1 MDNYQ
6 KYLEI
11 VKQLTFEQKALLTT
25 GVGMNTAEL
34 PEHDIGT
41 IQMSDATSGVR
52 CPWKEP
58 MGNGGDVAFPCES
71 GMAATFNRDIVNR
84 MAAGIGAN
92 CIAHGIDMLLAPA
105 INLHRNPLCGRNFE
119 YFSEDPYLTGEMA
132 AAYINGVQSEGVGTC
147 LKHFAMNTQE
157 HYRMHINSESDE
169 RTIREL
175 YLAGFEQALKKSH
188 PTSLMCAYN
197 KVNGI
202 FASENKWLL
211 TEVLRDEWGYEGAV
225 VSDWGAV
232 HNKAKTIAA
241 GLDLLM
247 PSYSKTIVEDLKLG
261 LEKGWCT
268 MDDIERAAAR
278 VLRMAD
284 RTLKMERTGKPFI
297 RDDYHELA
305 YEGAA
310 ECITLLQNDENFLPV
325 DPKRVKKLVVLGRYA
340 ESILAI
346 QGNPTTPDGKYM
358 RGNVTVDSDSIEH
371 ALPHIEK
378 YCKDLGIEMSYE
390 PLYEVDSGSICPER
404 VRAVMIDAIKDAD
417 LVLFFIGMPP
427 NYEAEGDDRQ
437 ELSFPFYLTR
447 LATDVCRYNPNT
459 VIIQQSGCAVSPYF
473 FLKPPKGILHAWLPG
488 EAGGRAIADAI
499 FGKINPSGKLPM
511 TFMKRLDPRLDIKGD
526 GRKIV
531 YTEGL
536 EMGYRYYDKHTDDIW
551 FPFGHG
557 LSYTTFEYSNIKV
570 TPENAE
576 EIDTVTVSVDVTNTG
591 KMAGKEVIQV
601 YVAQDD
607 PSVVRPIK
615 ELKGFEKVELQ
626 PQETK
631 NVAITLDSSAFAY
644 FNTNLHKWYVEP
656 DTYHILVG
664 SSSQDI
670 RLTAD
675 FFYDNDNGYTL
686 LREEWGNE
694 SQVIMA

>member
-1 MDNYQ
+1 MDNYE

-11 VKQLTFEQKALLTT
+11 VKQLSFEQKALLTT
-25 GVGMNTAEL
+25 GVGMNTVEL
-34 PEHDIGT
+34 PEHGIGT

-52 CPWKEP
+52 CPWKKPYED
-58 MGNGGDVAFPCES
+58 GGDVAFPCES
-71 GMAATFNRDIVNR
+71 AMAATFNRDVVKR

-92 CIAHGIDMLLAPA
+92 CIAHGIDMILAPA

-132 AAYINGVQSEGVGTC
+132 TYYINGVQSEGVGTC
-147 LKHFAMNTQE
+147 LKHIAMNTQE
-157 HYRMHINSESDE
+157 HYRMHINSEADE
-169 RTIREL
+169 RTMREL
-175 YLAGFEQALKKSH
+175 YLRGFEMAVKDSK

-197 KVNGI
+197 KINGV
-202 FASENKWLL
+202 FASENKWIL
-211 TEVLRDEWGYEGAV
+211 TDILRDEWGYEGAV

-232 HNKAKTIAA
+232 HNAAKTLAA
-241 GLDLLM
+241 GLDLIM
-247 PSYSKTIVEDLKLG
+247 PSNSKTIIDDLKLG
-261 LEKGWCT
+261 LDKGWCT

-284 RTLKMERTGKPFI
+284 RTLQMERTGKPFI
-297 RDDYHELA
+297 RKDYHELA

-310 ECITLLQNDENFLPV
+310 ECMTLLQNDENFLPV
-325 DPKRVKKLVVLGRYA
+325 DPKRVKKLVVLGKYA
-340 ESILAI
+340 EYTLAVSGKPALE
-346 QGNPTTPDGKYM
+346 GNASS
-358 RGNVTVDSDSIEH
+358 VTVKPESVEH
-371 ALPHIEK
+371 ALPYIRK
-378 YCKDLGIEMSYE
+378 YCDELGIEMDYK
-390 PLYEVDSGSICPER
+390 PLFEIDQGSIDPR
-404 VRAVMIDAIKDAD
+404 TVRAVMIDAIKDAD

-447 LATDVCRYNPNT
+447 LATDVGRFNPNT

-511 TFMKRLDPRLDIKGD
+511 TFMKRLDPRLDIMGD

-536 EMGYRYYDKHTDDIW
+536 EMGYRYYDKHTEDIW

-557 LSYTTFEYSNIKV
+557 LSYTTFEYSNARLSSDKLESI
-570 TPENAE
+570 ENGVDVL
-576 EIDTVTVSVDVTNTG
+576 IDVTNTG
-591 KMAGKEVIQV
+591 KVAGKEVVQI
-601 YVAQDD
+601 YVEQDD
-607 PSVVRPIK
+607 PSIVRPIK
-615 ELKGFEKVELQ
+615 ELKGFEKVEIQ
-626 PQETK
+626 PGETK
-631 NVAITLDSSAFAY
+631 TVTIHLDDRAFKHYNLSVRDWVA
-644 FNTNLHKWYVEP
+644 EP
-656 DTYHILVG
+656 DTYHIHIG

-670 RLTAD
+670 RATVDLV
-675 FFYDNDNGYTL
+675 YDNDMGYTL
-686 LREEWGNE
+686 LREQWGNE

>member
-1 MDNYQ
+1 MDNYE

-25 GVGMNTAEL
+25 GVGMNTAALTEYGI
-34 PEHDIGT
+34 DT

-58 MGNGGDVAFPCES
+58 YEDGGDVAFPCES
-71 GMAATFNRDIVNR
+71 GMAATFNPEIVGK

-169 RTIREL
+169 RTMREL
-175 YLAGFEQALKKSH
+175 YFYGFEHALKKSK

-197 KVNGI
+197 KINGI

-211 TEVLRDEWGYEGAV
+211 TEILRDEWGYEGAV

-232 HNKAKTIAA
+232 HNMSKTLAA
-241 GLDLLM
+241 GLDLIM
-247 PSYSKTIVEDLKLG
+247 PSQSTKIVEELTLG
-261 LEKGWCT
+261 LKKGWCT

-297 RDDYHELA
+297 RKDYHELA

-310 ECITLLQNDENFLPV
+310 ECMTLLQNDENFLPV
-325 DPKRVKKLVVLGRYA
+325 DPKRVKKLVVLGKYA
-340 ESILAI
+340 EYTLAVA
-346 QGNPTTPDGKYM
+346 GKPATK
-358 RGNVTVDSDSIEH
+358 GTFSSVTVKPESVEH
-371 ALPHIEK
+371 ALPHIQK
-378 YCKDLGIEMSYE
+378 YCDELGIELVYE
-390 PLYEVDSGSICPER
+390 PLFDIDQGSIDPHN
-404 VRAVMIDAIKDAD
+404 VRAVMINAIKDAY

-427 NYEAEGDDRQ
+427 AYEAEGDDRQ

-447 LATDVCRYNPNT
+447 LATDVCRFNPNT
-459 VIIQQSGCAVSPYF
+459 VMIQQGGCAVSPYF

-511 TFMKRLDPRLDIKGD
+511 TFMKRLDPRLDIMGD

-536 EMGYRYYDKHTDDIW
+536 EMGYRYYDKHTEDIW

-570 TPENAE
+570 TPEKAE
-576 EIDTVTVSVDVTNTG
+576 NIDTVTVSVDVTNTG
-591 KMAGKEVIQV
+591 KVTGKEVVQV
-601 YVAQDD
+601 YVSQDD
-607 PSVVRPIK
+607 PSIVRPLK
-615 ELKGFEKVELQ
+615 ELKGFKKVELAAG
-626 PQETK
+626 ETK
-631 NVAITLDSSAFAY
+631 TVTIELDSSAFAY

-675 FFYDNDNGYTL
+675 FVCDNDMGYTL
-686 LREEWGNE
+686 LREAWGNE

>member
-1 MDNYQ
+1 MQ

-11 VKQLTFEQKALLTT
+11 VKKLSLEEKAKLLTGT
-25 GVGMNTAEL
+25 GINTTPLE
-34 PEHDIGT
+34 EHGIGT

-58 MGNGGDVAFPCES
+58 MENCDDVAFPSETA
-71 GMAATFNRDIVNR
+71 MAATFNRDIVKK
-84 MAAGIGAN
+84 MAAGIADN

-105 INLHRNPLCGRNFE
+105 INLHRNPLCGRIWE

-132 AAYINGVQSEGVGTC
+132 TEYINGVQGQGVGTC

-157 HYRMHINSESDE
+157 HYRMHINSECDE

-175 YLAGFEQALKKSH
+175 YLAGFETAVKNSK

-211 TEVLRDEWGYEGAV
+211 TDVLRNEWGYEGAV

-232 HNKAKTIAA
+232 HNSAKTIAA
-241 GLDLLM
+241 GLDLIM
-247 PSYSKTIVEDLKLG
+247 PDCQDRILNDIKLG

-268 MDDIERAAAR
+268 MDDVDLAAAR
-278 VLRMAD
+278 VLRLTD
-284 RTLKMERTGKPFI
+284 KTLNLKRTDKEFVREE
-297 RDDYHELA
+297 YHELA

-310 ECITLLQNDENFLPV
+310 ESMTLLQNDENFLPV
-325 DPKRVKKLVVLGRYA
+325 DPKRVKKLVVLGKYA
-340 ESILAI
+340 EEILAI
-346 QGNPTTPDGKYM
+346 QGEPTAPDGRYM
-358 RGNVTVDSDSIEH
+358 SGSVTISEKSIEN
-371 ALPHIEK
+371 ALPHIRK
-378 YCKDLGIEMSYE
+378 YCDDLGIEMTYE
-390 PLYEVDSGSICPER
+390 PLYEFDRGSISPQN
-404 VRAVMIDAIKDAD
+404 VRAVMIDTIKDAD

-427 NYEAEGDDRQ
+427 AYEEEGSDRQ
-437 ELSFPFYLTR
+437 ELSFPYYLSR
-447 LATDVCRYNPNT
+447 LATDCCRFNPNT

-473 FLKPPKGILHAWLPG
+473 FLKPPKGILQAWMPG

-511 TFMKRLDPRLDIKGD
+511 TFMKKLDPRLDTMGD
-526 GRKIV
+526 GRKIF

-536 EMGYRYYDKHTDDIW
+536 EIGYRYYDKHPEDIW

-557 LSYTTFEYSNIKV
+557 LSYTTFEYSNLKI
-570 TPENAE
+570 TPEKIENAD
-576 EIDTVTVSVDVTNTG
+576 IDVTVNVDITNTG
-591 KMAGKEVIQV
+591 KVKGKEVVQV

-615 ELKGFEKVELQ
+615 EFKGFEKVELE
-626 PQETK
+626 PGETK
-631 NVAITLDSSAFAY
+631 TVTIKLNSNSFAY
-644 FNTNLHKWYVEP
+644 YNVCLHKWYVEP
-656 DTYHILVG
+656 DTYHIMVG
-664 SSSQDI
+664 ASSQDI

-675 FFYDNDNGYTL
+675 FVYDEENGYTM

-694 SQVIMA
+694 SQVVMA